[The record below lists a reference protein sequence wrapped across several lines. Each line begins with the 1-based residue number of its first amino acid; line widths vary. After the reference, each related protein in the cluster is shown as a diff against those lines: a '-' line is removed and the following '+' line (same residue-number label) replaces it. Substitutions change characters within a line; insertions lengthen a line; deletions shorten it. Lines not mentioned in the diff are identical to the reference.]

1 MNFPVFSQLGSEN
14 ARSVARLQHAPEVAA
29 PLRRFGEPGGGDSA
43 TSLCV
48 TILTACGFHLTP
60 IPLFVPASALELPGS
75 AEPYTVKRAHPFAK
89 PPEPPWCPPT
99 AMSSLWFPFARSD
112 QTARSSQL
120 RRKASLINGFN
131 SLLGHNYFP
140 VPLRREFDSKFLILL
155 VLLVKNLDIG
165 SQNR

>member
-60 IPLFVPASALELPGS
+60 IPLFVPASALRTPRVRG
-75 AEPYTVKRAHPFAK
+75 AVRQA
-89 PPEPPWCPPT
+89 
-99 AMSSLWFPFARSD
+99 SSSFC
-112 QTARSSQL
+112 
-120 RRKASLINGFN
+120 
-131 SLLGHNYFP
+131 
-140 VPLRREFDSKFLILL
+140 
-155 VLLVKNLDIG
+155 
-165 SQNR
+165 